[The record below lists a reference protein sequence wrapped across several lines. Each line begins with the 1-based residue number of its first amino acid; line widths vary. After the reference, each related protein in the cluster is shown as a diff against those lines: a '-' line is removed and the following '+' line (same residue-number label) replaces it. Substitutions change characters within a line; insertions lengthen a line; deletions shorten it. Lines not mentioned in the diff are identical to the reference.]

1 LKKVMSDKKIA
12 LVTCALVVLAL
23 GVASQLFAG
32 DAVAI
37 GYNAEG
43 VWTAVSTL
51 ELLNAAGVG
60 AERKIVYRYFSHGAD
75 SK

>member
-1 LKKVMSDKKIA
+1 MSDKKTA

-60 AERKIVYRYFSHGAD
+60 AERKIVYRYFSHGVD